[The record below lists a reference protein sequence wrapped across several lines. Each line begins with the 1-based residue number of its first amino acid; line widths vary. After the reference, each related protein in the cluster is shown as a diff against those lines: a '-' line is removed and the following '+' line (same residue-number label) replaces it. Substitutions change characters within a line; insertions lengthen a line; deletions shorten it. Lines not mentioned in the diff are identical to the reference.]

1 MLNACGVLD
10 ENDHV
15 KISSRSWVDLV
26 VIYPTKLV
34 SSKSEFPCGSTCV
47 SGSAGFRVLILSV

>member
-34 SSKSEFPCGSTCV
+34 SSKSEFACENACGF
-47 SGSAGFRVLILSV
+47 GSAGFGILNLSL